1 MTVQERLRHLISILP
16 SDESTVAFTRA
27 DLVRMLDG
35 EAETIAALDRDLTVE
50 EVAEK
55 VGRAVSTVRTWLIAG
70 DLRGYKLNGKSWRIP
85 QTALRKYLDAQTT
98 VSVRDQ
104 EDQAD
109 EDDED
114 IDISAWRKIPLGG

>member
-1 MTVQERLRHLISILP
+1 MTVQERLRQLISILP

-35 EAETIAALDRDLTVE
+35 EEETIAALDRDLSVE

-85 QTALRKYLDAQTT
+85 QSALRAYLDAQTT
-98 VSVRDQ
+98 VNAPVQDPQ
-104 EDQAD
+104 DD

-114 IDISAWRKIPLGG
+114 VDISAWRKIPPGG